1 MSRVIRKSQGD
12 KITEFK
18 IPKIFFA
25 VFFVAVVLKSCI
37 ICYIIQA
44 ENKWNIGRIQ
54 QDFVIHCHFS
64 FPKSSICYFL
74 THWGLKT
81 SLLKISLLV
90 QESTWEK
97 NWYLQKLCKTRISVR
112 MESFLLIM
120 NYKTHRKK
128 AKSLPIHIVNIFHYE
143 QFKLQ

>member
-18 IPKIFFA
+18 IPKIFLLYF
-25 VFFVAVVLKSCI
+25 VFVLKSCI

-64 FPKSSICYFL
+64 FPRAQYVI
-74 THWGLKT
+74 
-81 SLLKISLLV
+81 
-90 QESTWEK
+90 
-97 NWYLQKLCKTRISVR
+97 
-112 MESFLLIM
+112 FLLIG
-120 NYKTHRKK
+120 
-128 AKSLPIHIVNIFHYE
+128 V
-143 QFKLQ
+143 